1 MNTETGFSISPVKR
15 ALPQDNPDGTHAFY
29 CLGPGFRLHVKEAV
43 LSSIRRQCALDLTQE
58 AGGILLGRHLQSE
71 HGYVVIVSDHLP
83 VPSENKSG
91 IHFSFDQSSIQ
102 AIFARVSMS
111 ADYVVGWYHSHI
123 GGTPF
128 MSHQD
133 LRLHRDH
140 FPLPWYVSCV
150 VGAGEWGMPVD
161 FWRLEGEEFVGID
174 EYAMDISPGAS
185 ATLAHQGY
193 LRACQVNEPEDPASA
208 DQVAALLSDFGF
220 DENGPL
226 GRLLQE
232 TQHSTGTPA
241 NRLDELRLVIDLA
254 KALAAEPA
262 TADEVTRLQ
271 QKLMGARS
279 LENAV
284 SYIAISHH
292 FLGTMA
298 FCGSKGLFLTPGDT
312 SVAWFDASVKK
323 VWPVNLKTPVFAACF
338 SADGTAWL
346 LTERKRIIRLTPSPG
361 ESAAETPL
369 FDQGT
374 LSISKLS
381 GQPHQA
387 AVHDDDLWLTTSE
400 CWYQIPIGSHE
411 EGLRTGSVWDLPQ
424 EDACALVS
432 GLGALHPSGLLITQT
447 GELLRR
453 WCPDGTDIEQI
464 AEQALPSP
472 WRNWRLQQACLGP
485 NGLCLLFDDGVS
497 GQIGLFDRDSLEL
510 KWHYLRDSERGVRQ
524 IRLAM
529 CADPIGR
536 TYVREA
542 GILYRFRP

>member
-1 MNTETGFSISPVKR
+1 MSAEPGFSISPVKR
-15 ALPQDNPDGTHAFY
+15 SLPQDNPESTHAFY
-29 CLGPGFRLHVKEAV
+29 CHGPGFRLHVKETV

-58 AGGILLGRHLQSE
+58 AGGVLLGRHLQSE

-83 VPSENKSG
+83 VPSQSRSG
-91 IHFSFDQSSIQ
+91 VHFSFDQSSIQ
-102 AIFARVSMS
+102 AIFTRVSES
-111 ADYVVGWYHSHI
+111 ADYVVGWYHSHV

-133 LRLHRDH
+133 RRLHQDH
-140 FPLPWYVSCV
+140 FSLPWYVSCV
-150 VGAGEWGMPVD
+150 VGAGEWGMPLD
-161 FWRLEGEEFVGID
+161 FWRLEDGELVDID
-174 EYAMDISPGAS
+174 EYAMDFSPGIS
-185 ATLAHQGY
+185 ATLVHQGY
-193 LRACQVNEPEDPASA
+193 LHACQVNEPEDPASA
-208 DQVAALLSDFGF
+208 DYVAALLSDFGF
-220 DENGPL
+220 DADGPL
-226 GRLLQE
+226 SRVLRE
-232 TQHSTGTPA
+232 TQLSTVTPA
-241 NRLDELRLVIDLA
+241 SRLDELRLVIDLA
-254 KALAAEPA
+254 KALATEPA

-271 QKLMGARS
+271 QKLLGVRS

-284 SYIAISHH
+284 SFIAISDH
-292 FLGTMA
+292 FRGTMA

-323 VWPVNLKTPVFAACF
+323 VWPVNLEAPVFAACF
-338 SADGTAWL
+338 STDGTAWL
-346 LTERKRIIRLTPSPG
+346 LTERKRIIRLTSAHS
-361 ESAAETPL
+361 ESAAETPV

-381 GQPHQA
+381 GEPHQV

-400 CWYQIPIGSHE
+400 RWYRIPIGSHK

-432 GLGALHPSGLLITQT
+432 GLGAMQHSGLLITQT
-447 GELLRR
+447 GGLLRR
-453 WCPDGTDIEQI
+453 WSPSGTDIEQV

-472 WRNWRLQQACLGP
+472 WRHWRLQQACLGP
-485 NGLCLLFDDGVS
+485 NGLCLLFDDGLS

-510 KWHYLRDSERGVRQ
+510 KWHYLRDSERGLRQ